1 MNLTVVIIIA
11 VTVALVLLVVLPR
24 IRGFVSSEST
34 TVERRSGR
42 DRRQRNVT
50 VAVDRRK
57 KHRRAEDA
65 AKVFVEKLSE

>member
-1 MNLTVVIIIA
+1 MNFTVVVIIA
-11 VTVALVLLVVLPR
+11 VTAVLVLLVVLPR
-24 IRGFVSSEST
+24 IRGFVSSEKT

-50 VAVDRRK
+50 VSVDRRR

-65 AKVFVEKLSE
+65 AKVFVDRLSE

>member
-1 MNLTVVIIIA
+1 MNLTVFIIIA

-24 IRGFVSSEST
+24 FRGFVSSERT

-65 AKVFVEKLSE
+65 AKVFVDGLSE

>member
-1 MNLTVVIIIA
+1 MNFTVVVIIA
-11 VTVALVLLVVLPR
+11 VTVVLVLLVVLPR
-24 IRGFVSSEST
+24 IRGLASAEKT

-42 DRRQRNVT
+42 DRRQRDVT

-65 AKVFVEKLSE
+65 AKVFVKELSE